1 MVKGFKDSKGN
12 FHPTGSSKEEFGIPR
27 RRSTKRRSVETGV
40 GRTLEIQMRRTQKKF
55 PNDNPQPDP
64 IGNISS
70 TERWLAEKE
79 VDSMIDEVGF
89 DDNLFEFENKQEWWI
104 FDKFEDAKEK
114 AIDQERNLLESEESI
129 VSDLAQRFPNE
140 GFVFITE
147 TDRRIISNEDSDSI
161 ARNDGLSDSQ
171 RDELT
176 DVIADKLESDPVDY
190 FVNERGTHTTENLL
204 NESFIR
210 KDIDK
215 MAEFVVKT
223 DGVGHTLASYDGNE
237 KIVKD
242 KKGDE
247 RLYLYRAN

>member
-12 FHPTGSSKEEFGIPR
+12 FHPTGSTKEEFGIPR

-40 GRTLEIQMRRTQKKF
+40 GRTLEIQMRRTQKRF
-55 PNDNPQPDP
+55 PNDKPQPDP

-114 AIDQERNLLESEESI
+114 AVDQERNLLESEESI
-129 VSDLAQRFPNE
+129 VSDIAQRFPNE
-140 GFVFITE
+140 DFVFITE
-147 TDRRIISNEDSDSI
+147 TDQRII
-161 ARNDGLSDSQ
+161 ANDESESQ
-171 RDELT
+171 AQSEGLT
-176 DVIADKLESDPVDY
+176 DSERDTRTEEIAEKLDSNPVDY
-190 FVNERGTHTTENLL
+190 FVNEQRTFTVESLL
-204 NESFIR
+204 EQSFIR

-215 MAEFVVKT
+215 MAEFVVQT

-237 KIVKD
+237 KIIKD
-242 KKGDE
+242 KKGNE

>member
-12 FHPTGSSKEEFGIPR
+12 FHPTEKMETFGIPR
-27 RRSTKRRSVETGV
+27 RSTKRKSVSVGTGRR
-40 GRTLEIQMRRTQKKF
+40 GEIQLARIQRKF
-55 PNDNPQPDP
+55 PNDKPQPDP

-79 VDSMIDEVGF
+79 IESMIDEVGF

-114 AIDQERNLLESEESI
+114 AIDQERNLLETEESI
-129 VSDLAQRFPNE
+129 VSSIAQRFPNE
-140 GFVFITE
+140 DFVFITE
-147 TDRRIISNEDSDSI
+147 TDIRIISNEDADSI

-171 RDELT
+171 RDKLT
-176 DVIADKLESDPVDY
+176 EEIAEKLDSNPVDY
-190 FVNERGTHTTENLL
+190 FVNERGTHSTENLL

-237 KIVKD
+237 KIIKD